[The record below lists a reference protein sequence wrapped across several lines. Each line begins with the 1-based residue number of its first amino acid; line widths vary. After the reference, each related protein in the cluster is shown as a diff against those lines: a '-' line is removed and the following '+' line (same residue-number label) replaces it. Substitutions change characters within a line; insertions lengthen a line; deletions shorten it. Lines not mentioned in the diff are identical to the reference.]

1 MTDSHVRVAPGMPS
15 AGSNLNGSTPRHR
28 GGAEDVAY
36 PPRNAQLL
44 VRSMSRARFL
54 ARRKKYFQSNLL
66 FAASNEHA
74 AGVRH
79 LSRPTFS
86 PSFVSGQV

>member
-1 MTDSHVRVAPGMPS
+1 
-15 AGSNLNGSTPRHR
+15 
-28 GGAEDVAY
+28 
-36 PPRNAQLL
+36 LL